1 MASNKTKP
9 TSASVTE
16 FLNKIEDPKKK
27 SDCFKLIEMMHQ
39 ITNQEPK
46 MWGNS
51 IVGFGQY
58 HYKYKSGRQGEW
70 FLTGF
75 APRKQNLSLYLMCDL
90 KNKTLPFQRLGKHK
104 KSVGCLYIKQLEDVN
119 TQVLEEIISK
129 AVEYTKSLYP

>member
-39 ITNQEPK
+39 ITNQQPK

-75 APRKQNLSLYLMCDL
+75 SPRKQNLSLYLMCDL
-90 KNKTLPFQRLGKHK
+90 KNKTLPFHRLGKHK